1 MERLLKNLQMNGK
14 FGAVLS
20 RDFSGVLFCCDLRS
34 LAPDSSVP
42 SLVQGTAESS
52 YGRTTAT
59 AKKMLH
65 TYAYLCVAISTFGKE
80 LN

>member
-1 MERLLKNLQMNGK
+1 MNGK

-20 RDFSGVLFCCDLRS
+20 WDFSGALFCCDLRS
-34 LAPDSSVP
+34 LALGHLCAQSRAGHSRIFLWLHYRDS
-42 SLVQGTAESS
+42 
-52 YGRTTAT
+52 
-59 AKKMLH
+59 KKTLH